1 MKDVD
6 RLLTTAFLDELE
18 RTPPAPVNKRALRD
32 RTFEKLGLERQ
43 APRAEWAQAVT
54 VPRWRSLGGGRLPGG
69 RSSGERRLLVHDG
82 DCPGP
87 GLSNLS
93 HPRHLP
99 GVRRGGRFL

>member
-43 APRAEWAQAVT
+43 APGAEWAQARERQRGTVT
-54 VPRWRSLGGGRLPGG
+54 AWWP
-69 RSSGERRLLVHDG
+69 
-82 DCPGP
+82 
-87 GLSNLS
+87 
-93 HPRHLP
+93 
-99 GVRRGGRFL
+99 

>member
-43 APRAEWAQAVT
+43 APGG
-54 VPRWRSLGGGRLPGG
+54 VPSPGRRP
-69 RSSGERRLLVHDG
+69 
-82 DCPGP
+82 PAWWP
-87 GLSNLS
+87 
-93 HPRHLP
+93 
-99 GVRRGGRFL
+99 

>member
-43 APRAEWAQAVT
+43 APGAEWAQAVT
-54 VPRWRSLGGGRLPGG
+54 VPRWRSLAWAAAACLVAVVAVSAAFLSTMVIAPGQVSQT
-69 RSSGERRLLVHDG
+69 SS
-82 DCPGP
+82 
-87 GLSNLS
+87 
-93 HPRHLP
+93 
-99 GVRRGGRFL
+99 